1 MKGPMPGS
9 RTIEFLREPHLRR
22 HTLRLATELRLKA
35 ATIVKIEKAVEDR
48 DRRAAQELLL
58 AAAPGMEPY
67 LDVLFDEP
75 VGGRGGDGNPSN
87 ADRVRRSVQFVRE
100 PHRRGRA
107 LRLTVEIDLSI
118 AAYTLIT
125 KSMAAGDHRA
135 ARMRL
140 LNCFPSTAPYLDIFF
155 AELIHFQTIDENPPE
170 HDPAFQAR
178 VEGLLAEMGVPTDA
192 VR

>member
-35 ATIVKIEKAVEDR
+35 ATIVKIEKAVENR
-48 DRRAAQELLL
+48 DRRAAREVLL
-58 AAAPGMEPY
+58 AAVPAAELY
-67 LDVLFDEP
+67 LDALFGEP
-75 VGGRGGDGNPSN
+75 VGGRDGAGNPSK

-107 LRLTVEIDLSI
+107 LRLTVEIDLSS
-118 AAYTLIT
+118 AVYTRIV
-125 KSMAAGDHRA
+125 KFMAAGDHRA
-135 ARMRL
+135 A
-140 LNCFPSTAPYLDIFF
+140 LNILARFYPSAKPDLDAFF
-155 AELIHFQTIDENPPE
+155 AEWIHFQTLDENPPP

-178 VEGLLAEMGVPTDA
+178 VEGLLAGMGVPTDA
-192 VR
+192 VC

>member
-22 HTLRLATELRLKA
+22 HTLRLAVDLRLNITKLSQ
-35 ATIVKIEKAVEDR
+35 IESAVYR
-48 DRRAAQELLL
+48 HPPTARKLLL
-58 AAAPGMEPY
+58 AAVPAAEPY
-67 LDVLFDEP
+67 LDVLSPEP
-75 VGGRGGDGNPSN
+75 VGVPGGDGSPSK

-107 LRLTVEIDLSI
+107 LRLTVEIDLSS
-118 AAYTLIT
+118 AVYTRIV
-125 KSMAAGDHRA
+125 KFMAAGDHRA
-135 ARMRL
+135 A
-140 LNCFPSTAPYLDIFF
+140 LNILARFYPSAKPDLDAFF
-155 AELIHFQTIDENPPE
+155 AEWIHFQTLDENPPP

-192 VR
+192 VC